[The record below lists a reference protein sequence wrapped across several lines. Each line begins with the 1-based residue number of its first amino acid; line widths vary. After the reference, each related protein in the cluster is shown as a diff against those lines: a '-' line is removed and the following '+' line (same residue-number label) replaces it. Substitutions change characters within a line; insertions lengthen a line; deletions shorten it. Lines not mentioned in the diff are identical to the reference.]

1 MALNLVVKTLIRLKF
16 RLVDAIS
23 NKAIQRVAMTQ
34 ANNTTRDTVL
44 LCHRVLT
51 MEPGAA
57 GDATAVWIRAGRI
70 MRVLRREQVKEIAN
84 ENTVVVDLG
93 RRTLLPGF
101 VDVHAHSEVVCRTAF
116 DTIDCR
122 APECGSVAD
131 VCDALSSGASRART
145 DWIVGQANLFFD
157 RKLAEGRLPS
167 REELDRVS
175 RDRPTPLRA
184 GGHIT
189 VLNSKA
195 LEIAGIDRDFVPPP
209 HSVTGLPDVVR
220 DQDGNPSGVVKEM
233 DSLLPLPDI
242 SSSELRTALENGY
255 RHYFTRFGVT
265 TIGEISET
273 VAGIECMNDLANEG
287 RLPVS
292 LRIFLW
298 APGTLEI
305 GRACDWRNNIRV
317 TAPKH
322 SLHIQG
328 VKLFSDGG
336 FSARSAAVNC
346 CYANMGDYS
355 GTIAFKKYFFQ
366 RAYKMTQD
374 AGLQIAVH
382 ANGDRAQ
389 EWICAAV
396 GELGGATSGP
406 TRLRIEH
413 AGNFLPQPRTAD
425 AWAEAGIIP
434 VPQPVFLYTFGEY
447 FPDYLGDY
455 GREGRFPFKTL
466 IEGGWRLSGSSDVWI
481 GSEREATNPL
491 FSVWCCLKRQTY
503 TGNFIDTH
511 EALTLEQALKM
522 HTLDAAAALGED
534 DVRGSIAPG
543 KYADIIALE
552 RDPFTVGVDELR
564 TLKVDYVMSMGRE
577 VFKRSGAL

>member
-1 MALNLVVKTLIRLKF
+1 
-16 RLVDAIS
+16 
-23 NKAIQRVAMTQ
+23 VAQQPGQHNET
-34 ANNTTRDTVL
+34 AL
-44 LCHRVLT
+44 LCDRIIT

-57 GDATAVWIRAGRI
+57 SDATAVLIKADRI
-70 MRVLRREQVKEIAN
+70 VRLFRREQLAEVAGKRTKII
-84 ENTVVVDLG
+84 DLG
-93 RRTLLPGF
+93 SRALLPGF
-101 VDVHAHSEVVCRTAF
+101 VDVHAHSEVVCRTAY

-122 APECGSVAD
+122 APECKNVAD

-157 RKLAEGRLPS
+157 RKLMEGRLPT

-175 RDRPTPLRA
+175 RDRPIALRA

-195 LEIAGIDRDFVPPP
+195 LEIACIDKNFVPPP

-220 DQDGNPSGVVKEM
+220 DQDGHPTGVVKEM
-233 DSLLPLPDI
+233 DSLLPLPDV
-242 SSSELRTALENGY
+242 SSAELRTALENGY

-273 VAGIECMNDLANEG
+273 VAGIECMDDLANKLQ
-287 RLPVS
+287 LPLSMRVY
-292 LRIFLW
+292 LW

-305 GRACDWRNNIRV
+305 GQACDWRNHINLS
-317 TAPKH
+317 APAR
-322 SLHIQG
+322 SLRIQG
-328 VKLFSDGG
+328 LKLFSDGG

-346 CYANMGDYS
+346 CYVGMGDFS
-355 GTIAFKKYFFQ
+355 GTIAFKKYFFE
-366 RAYKMTQD
+366 RAYKMTQE
-374 AGLQIAVH
+374 AGLQISVH

-389 EWICAAV
+389 EWVCAAV
-396 GELGGATSGP
+396 IGLGGSASGH

-413 AGNFLPQPRTAD
+413 AGNFLPQKRTAD

-455 GREGRFPFKTL
+455 GRQGRFPFKTL
-466 IEGGWRLSGSSDVWI
+466 LANGWRLPGSSDVWI

-491 FSVWCCLKRQTY
+491 FSIWCCLKRQTY
-503 TGNFIDTH
+503 AGSFIDSQ
-511 EALTLEQALKM
+511 EAITLDQALRM
-522 HTLDAAAALGED
+522 HTLDAAAVLGED

-543 KYADIIALE
+543 KFADIIALE
-552 RDPFTVGVDELR
+552 CDPFDLVVDELR
-564 TLKVDYVMSMGRE
+564 TMKVDYVMSMGRE
-577 VFKRSGAL
+577 VFRRDGAAIGA